1 MLYKY
6 EKLIRREAS
15 RRVSPDHPFFDDL
28 CQEARIALIGIDK
41 KIDKSL
47 PKKAQSAYVRQY
59 IRWHITKVWHVWL
72 RESLLVSV
80 KSLRDRKADL
90 TKKVDIE
97 DAHLENMGDTRPSP
111 EDIVLEEDLLN
122 KVMQA
127 VQEAAQDER
136 DKKAF
141 EGFIEDLDSR
151 SLGKKLG
158 MSHQGAINVQQRLLG
173 RVRTILRRNAR
184 KTNFD

>member
-6 EKLIRREAS
+6 EKLIRREAA

-28 CQEARIALIGIDK
+28 CQEARIALISIEK
-41 KIDKSL
+41 KLDTSL
-47 PKKAQSAYVRQY
+47 PSRTQFSYVRQA
-59 IRWHITKVWHVWL
+59 IRWHVTKVWHTWL

-90 TKKVDIE
+90 TKKVDLE
-97 DAHLENMGDTRPSP
+97 DAHLENFGDERPSP
-111 EDIVLEEDLLN
+111 EDVVLEEDLLN
-122 KVMQA
+122 KIMQA
-127 VQEAAQDER
+127 VLEAAQDDR

-141 EGFIEDLDSR
+141 EGFMEDLDSR
-151 SLGKKLG
+151 KLGKKLG

-184 KTNFD
+184 KSNLD